1 MSGAPCFRDLP
12 EPYFTQSL
20 SHLNEI
26 QNAPNRH
33 RLFEALDLG
42 LNFLRELSARGLIS
56 PEDSVD
62 AGRLWGDSADKRL
75 RALPELGS
83 AAPIHPS
90 QKVRILIRLWIWPPG
105 RRWNICWHWLS
116 GTPRNRARWQIFF
129 WLGGTRPRTAVLTS
143 LTFMV

>member
-12 EPYFTQSL
+12 EPYFSQSL

-62 AGRLWGDSADKRL
+62 A
-75 RALPELGS
+75 
-83 AAPIHPS
+83 
-90 QKVRILIRLWIWPPG
+90 
-105 RRWNICWHWLS
+105 
-116 GTPRNRARWQIFF
+116 
-129 WLGGTRPRTAVLTS
+129 
-143 LTFMV
+143 